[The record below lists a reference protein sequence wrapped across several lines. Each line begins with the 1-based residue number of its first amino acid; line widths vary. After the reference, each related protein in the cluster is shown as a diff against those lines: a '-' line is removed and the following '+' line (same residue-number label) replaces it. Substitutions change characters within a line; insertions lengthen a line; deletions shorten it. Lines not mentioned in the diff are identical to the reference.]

1 MVCRQVEA
9 ATIENAQFCF
19 FFVFFVLINFL
30 PLVEIQKRES
40 NVSYLQLGFCFHSL
54 QDLSRIPPIKQ
65 FLKKRQTSAIIK
77 RYRGKKLILPYTT
90 RTHSK

>member
-9 ATIENAQFCF
+9 ATLENAQFCF

-40 NVSYLQLGFCFHSL
+40 NVSYLQLGFYFHSL

-65 FLKKRQTSAIIK
+65 FKKRHTSAIIK

-90 RTHSK
+90 RIHST

>member
-19 FFVFFVLINFL
+19 FFVFIVLINFL

-40 NVSYLQLGFCFHSL
+40 NVSYLQLGFYFHSL

-65 FLKKRQTSAIIK
+65 FKKKDILQPSLKDIEARN
-77 RYRGKKLILPYTT
+77 
-90 RTHSK
+90 